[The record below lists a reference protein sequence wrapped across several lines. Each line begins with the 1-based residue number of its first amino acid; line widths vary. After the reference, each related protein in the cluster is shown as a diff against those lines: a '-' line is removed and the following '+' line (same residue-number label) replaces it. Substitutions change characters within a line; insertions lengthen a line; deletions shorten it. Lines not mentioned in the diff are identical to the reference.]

1 MVGEGIVV
9 NRAPVAVHESRDE
22 QQQRALRLVEVGD
35 HHPHDVV
42 FVSGS
47 YDDLRTGVQGCQS
60 VTVQI
65 IQYVL

>member
-1 MVGEGIVV
+1 MGEGIVV

-47 YDDLRTGVQGCQS
+47 YDDLRTGVQCFHV

-65 IQYVL
+65 IEYML